1 MFPLIFFR
9 KFPNRQ
15 GTCQKADQVGKH
27 HQAVKHVGHVPHK
40 IHLQGRTGNNEDHN
54 QNRIDLYSLIAEEM
68 ADVDLAEIIPAYNS
82 SEGKEQHTDCHED
95 FSEGS
100 IGRIKSA
107 LRQGGSG
114 QAVVPYAGG
123 KNYKGSERKDD
134 KGIDKYA

>member
-82 SEGKEQHTDCHED
+82 SERRFFRRIHRQNQKR
-95 FSEGS
+95 SAP
-100 IGRIKSA
+100 GRIRSGRCSIRRWKE
-107 LRQGGSG
+107 LQG
-114 QAVVPYAGG
+114 Q
-123 KNYKGSERKDD
+123 
-134 KGIDKYA
+134 